1 MVGYHGFDGV
11 KVLLVNDLDLAKQV
25 FVKDFDHFVDR
36 RKQDFG
42 NVYFEN
48 MMFFAEGEAWDAR
61 YSMLFYNVM
70 RSHSLRETPK
80 SDLRMHTRMVLD
92 AMNSPK
98 TPLNGIW

>member
-36 RKQDFG
+36 RKQDLG

-48 MMFFAEGEAWDAR
+48 MMFFAEGDAWDAIQCC
-61 YSMLFYNVM
+61 YVISI
-70 RSHSLRETPK
+70 T
-80 SDLRMHTRMVLD
+80 
-92 AMNSPK
+92 
-98 TPLNGIW
+98 

>member
-1 MVGYHGFDGV
+1 MVSYSHLLPRHRDKKMVGYHGFDGG

-48 MMFFAEGEAWDAR
+48 MMFFAEGDAWDAIQCC
-61 YSMLFYNVM
+61 YEK
-70 RSHSLRETPK
+70 SLTF
-80 SDLRMHTRMVLD
+80 
-92 AMNSPK
+92 
-98 TPLNGIW
+98 I